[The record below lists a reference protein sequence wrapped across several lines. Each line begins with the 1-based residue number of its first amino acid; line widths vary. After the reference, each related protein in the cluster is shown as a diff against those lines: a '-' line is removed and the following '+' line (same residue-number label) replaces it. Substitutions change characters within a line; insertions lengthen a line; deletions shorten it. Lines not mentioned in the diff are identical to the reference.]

1 MRFTLIDGA
10 KAQFPVYR
18 LCRMLGVSQSGYFA
32 WRGRLACRRQR
43 DDMVLLAHVRSA
55 FALSN
60 GTYGSPRMTR
70 ELRDIG
76 LTVGRRR
83 IARLMRDNGLRAR
96 QRRRFKRTTDS
107 HHAWPVAPN
116 LLDQDFTATEPDKKW
131 GADISYVWTRE
142 GWLYLAVVIDLF
154 ARRVVGWATGD
165 RLHRDL
171 ALAALRKA
179 LAMRRPAAGLIH
191 HSDRGSQYCS
201 IDYQAELRRHGILI
215 SMSGKGN
222 CYDNAMVETFFK
234 TLKSELVWRT
244 VFYTRQEADQAI
256 GRYIDGFYNP
266 VRRHSALD
274 FTSPAQFEK
283 NDRQMSQCLSTKA
296 GQVHR
301 RDDPRHDG
309 SLRRA
314 ALWHH
319 PRAPSGAMA
328 LRQWLDLRRPQD
340 RRDRHRAQS
349 GAVLYPGRK
358 PGKQRHRGAAFVK
371 TFKRDYVRVSPIPDA
386 VAALAL
392 YR

>member
-1 MRFTLIDGA
+1 MRFALIDGA
-10 KAQFPVYR
+10 KAEFPAHR
-18 LCRMLGVSQSGYFA
+18 LCRVLGVSQSGYFA

-70 ELRDIG
+70 ELQDSG

-96 QRRRFKRTTDS
+96 QKRRFKRTTDS

-116 LLDQDFTATEPDKKW
+116 LLDQDFTAAGPDKKW

-215 SMSGKGN
+215 SMSGTGN

-283 NDRQMSQCLSTKA
+283 T
-296 GQVHR
+296 
-301 RDDPRHDG
+301 
-309 SLRRA
+309 A
-314 ALWHH
+314 A
-319 PRAPSGAMA
+319 
-328 LRQWLDLRRPQD
+328 D
-340 RRDRHRAQS
+340 
-349 GAVLYPGRK
+349 
-358 PGKQRHRGAAFVK
+358 
-371 TFKRDYVRVSPIPDA
+371 
-386 VAALAL
+386 
-392 YR
+392 